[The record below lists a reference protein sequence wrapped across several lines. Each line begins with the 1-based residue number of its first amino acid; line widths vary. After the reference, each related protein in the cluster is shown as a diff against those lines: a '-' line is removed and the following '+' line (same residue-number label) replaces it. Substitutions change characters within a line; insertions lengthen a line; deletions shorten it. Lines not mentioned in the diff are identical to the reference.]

1 MNPDT
6 KPLFSFVIPCLNESL
21 CLRGVLDDCHAG
33 GQLLE
38 IPYEVIVADNGS
50 SDGSQSI
57 ALANEAKLINVPTKG
72 YGAALKAG
80 IDAAQGEFVIM
91 GDADRT
97 YNFKDAPLFL
107 EQLYLGADLVMGNRF
122 KGSIQPGAMPF
133 LHRWLGNPVLSGIGG
148 LFFGI
153 PVGDFHCGLRAFKS
167 SSIKLLELRSN
178 GMEFASEMVIKASL
192 RDLRLVEVPT
202 SLSLD
207 HPDRTPHLRTWRDG
221 WRHLKF
227 MLSFSPK
234 YSFLFFAFFLFLISV
249 ISLLSFAFNVNPVSG
264 PNTLIVSIFTLFSG
278 LFVFSDY
285 LTTRTMFSET
295 YGRPSV
301 FASWLRKYIFRGSK
315 GVDTIYQVS
324 AVSFLIG
331 LIIFAS
337 SLSSFVDS
345 TPSTR
350 LENIIT
356 YLGCLFW
363 SVSLTCYL
371 TAAKISTIRSVR
383 G

>member
-1 MNPDT
+1 MNT
-6 KPLFSFVIPCLNESL
+6 ASKPLFSFVIPCLNEAL
-21 CLRGVLDDCHAG
+21 CLQGVLDDCHVG
-33 GQLLE
+33 GELLE

-57 ALANEAKLINVPTKG
+57 AIDHGAKLINVPTKG

-80 IDAAQGEFVIM
+80 INAAEGEFVIM

-97 YNFKDAPLFL
+97 YNFKDAHLFL

-122 KGSIQPGAMPF
+122 KGVIQPGAMPF
-133 LHRWLGNPVLSGIGG
+133 LHRWLGNPVLSGIGS

-153 PVGDFHCGLRAFKS
+153 PVGDFHCGLRAFKT
-167 SSIKLLELRSN
+167 SSIKLLALKSD

-192 RDLRLVEVPT
+192 RDLRIVEVPT

-234 YSFLFFAFFLFLISV
+234 YSFLLFAFLLFLISA
-249 ISLLSFAFNVNPVSG
+249 ISLISFAFNLNPASG
-264 PNTLIVSIFTLFSG
+264 PNTLIISIFTLFSG

-295 YGRPSV
+295 YGKPSV
-301 FASWLRKYIFRGSK
+301 FASWLRKYVFRGSK
-315 GVDTIYQVS
+315 GVDSIYQVS

-331 LIIFAS
+331 LIIFVS
-337 SLSSFVDS
+337 SLSSFLDS

-350 LENIIT
+350 LENIAT

>member
-1 MNPDT
+1 MNAGT
-6 KPLFSFVIPCLNESL
+6 KPQFSFVIPCLNESL
-21 CLRGVLDDCHAG
+21 CLQGVLDDCHAG
-33 GQLLE
+33 GSLLE

-57 ALANEAKLINVPTKG
+57 ALANGAKLIDVPTKG

-80 IDAAQGEFVIM
+80 IEAAQGDFVIM

-122 KGSIQPGAMPF
+122 KGVIQPGAMPF
-133 LHRWLGNPVLSGIGG
+133 LHRWLGNPVLSGIGS

-167 SSIKLLELRSN
+167 SSIKLLGLKSN

-192 RDLRLVEVPT
+192 RDLKLVEVPT

-234 YSFLFFAFFLFLISV
+234 YSFLLFAFFLFLISA
-249 ISLLSFAFNVNPVSG
+249 ISLLSFVFNLNPASG
-264 PNTLIVSIFTLFSG
+264 PNTLIVSIFALFSG

-295 YGRPSV
+295 YGKPSV
-301 FASWLRKYIFRGSK
+301 FASWLRKYVFRGSK

-324 AVSFLIG
+324 AFSFLIG
-331 LIIFAS
+331 LIIFVS
-337 SLSSFVDS
+337 SLSSVLDS
-345 TPSTR
+345 MPSTR
-350 LENIIT
+350 LENIII

>member
-1 MNPDT
+1 MNTT
-6 KPLFSFVIPCLNESL
+6 KQHSFSFVIPCLNESL
-21 CLRGVLDDCHAG
+21 CLQGVLDDCHEG
-33 GQLLE
+33 GRLLQ
-38 IPYEVIVADNGS
+38 IPYEIIVADNGS
-50 SDGSQSI
+50 TDGSQSI
-57 ALANEAKLINVPTKG
+57 ALANGAKLIDVPIKG

-80 IDAAQGEFVIM
+80 LDAAQGDFIIM

-97 YNFKDAPLFL
+97 YNFKDAYLFL
-107 EQLYLGADLVMGNRF
+107 EQLYIGADLVMGNRF
-122 KGSIQPGAMPF
+122 KGIIYPGAMPF
-133 LHRWLGNPVLSGIGG
+133 LHRWLGNPVLSGIGS

-153 PVGDFHCGLRAFKS
+153 SVGDFHCGLRAFKS
-167 SSIKLLELRSN
+167 SSIRLLGLKAD

-192 RDLRLVEVPT
+192 RDLKLVEVPT

-207 HPDRTPHLRTWRDG
+207 HPERIPHLRTWRDG

-234 YSFLFFAFFLFLISV
+234 YSFLLFAFFLFLISA
-249 ISLLSFAFNVNPVSG
+249 ISLFSFIFNLNPVNG
-264 PNTLIVSIFTLFSG
+264 PNTLIISIFSLFSG

-295 YGRPSV
+295 YGKPSV
-301 FASWLRKYIFRGSK
+301 FASWLRKYVFRGSK

-324 AVSFLIG
+324 AASFLIG
-331 LIIFAS
+331 LFIFVS
-337 SLSSFVDS
+337 SLSSFLDS
-345 TPSTR
+345 MPSTR
-350 LENIIT
+350 LENVIT

-383 G
+383 S

>member
-1 MNPDT
+1 MNT
-6 KPLFSFVIPCLNESL
+6 AAKPLFSFVIPCLNESL
-21 CLRGVLDDCHAG
+21 CLQGVLDDCHSG
-33 GQLLE
+33 GELLE

-57 ALANEAKLINVPTKG
+57 ALANGARLINVSTRG

-80 IDAAQGEFVIM
+80 IDAAKGEFVIM

-122 KGSIQPGAMPF
+122 KGVIQTGAMPF
-133 LHRWLGNPVLSGIGG
+133 LHRWLGNPVLSGIGS

-167 SSIKLLELRSN
+167 RSIKLLGLKSD

-207 HPDRTPHLRTWRDG
+207 HPERTPHLRTWRDG

-234 YSFLFFAFFLFLISV
+234 YSFLLFAFFLFLISAV
-249 ISLLSFAFNVNPVSG
+249 SLFSFAFNLNPASG

-285 LTTRTMFSET
+285 LTTRTMFAET

-301 FASWLRKYIFRGSK
+301 FASWLRKYIFRGAK

-324 AVSFLIG
+324 AVGFLLG
-331 LIIFAS
+331 LIIFVFS
-337 SLSSFVDS
+337 FSSFLDS
-345 TPSTR
+345 SPSTR

-356 YLGCLFW
+356 YLGCFAW

-371 TAAKISTIRSVR
+371 TAAKITTIRSVR

>member
-1 MNPDT
+1 MNAGT
-6 KPLFSFVIPCLNESL
+6 KPQFSFVIPCLNESL
-21 CLRGVLDDCHAG
+21 CLQGVLDDCHAG
-33 GQLLE
+33 GSLLE

-57 ALANEAKLINVPTKG
+57 ALANGAKLIDVPTKG

-80 IDAAQGEFVIM
+80 IEAAQGDFVIM

-122 KGSIQPGAMPF
+122 KGVIQPGAMPF
-133 LHRWLGNPVLSGIGG
+133 LHRWLGNPVLSGIGS

-167 SSIKLLELRSN
+167 SSIKLLGLKSN

-192 RDLRLVEVPT
+192 RNLKLVEVPT

-234 YSFLFFAFFLFLISV
+234 YSFLLFAFFLFLVSA
-249 ISLLSFAFNVNPVSG
+249 ISLLSFVFNLNPASG
-264 PNTLIVSIFTLFSG
+264 PNTLIVSIFALFSG

-295 YGRPSV
+295 YGKPSV
-301 FASWLRKYIFRGSK
+301 FASWLRKYVFRGSK

-324 AVSFLIG
+324 AFSFLIG
-331 LIIFAS
+331 LIIFVS
-337 SLSSFVDS
+337 SLSSVLDS
-345 TPSTR
+345 MPSTR
-350 LENIIT
+350 LENIII

>member
-1 MNPDT
+1 MNADK

-21 CLRGVLDDCHAG
+21 CLQSVLEDCHDSG
-33 GQLLE
+33 ELLK

-57 ALANEAKLINVPTKG
+57 ALENGAKLINVSTRG

-80 IDAAQGEFVIM
+80 IDAAEGEFVIM
-91 GDADRT
+91 GDADNT

-107 EQLYLGADLVMGNRF
+107 DQLYLGADLVMGNRF
-122 KGSIQPGAMPF
+122 KGVIQPGAMPF
-133 LHRWLGNPVLSGIGG
+133 LHRWLGNPVLSGIGS

-167 SSIKLLELRSN
+167 SSINLLGLKSD

-192 RDLRLVEVPT
+192 RNLKLVEVPT

-227 MLSFSPK
+227 IFSFSPK
-234 YSFLFFAFFLFLISV
+234 YSFLFFACLLFLVSV
-249 ISLLSFAFNVNPVSG
+249 VSLLSFAFNINPASG
-264 PNTLIVSIFTLFSG
+264 PNTLIVSIFSLFSG

-295 YGRPSV
+295 YGKPSV
-301 FASWLRKYIFRGSK
+301 FASWLRKYVFRGVN

-324 AVSFLIG
+324 AISFVVG
-331 LIIFAS
+331 LVIFVLSFAS
-337 SLSSFVDS
+337 FFNLN
-345 TPSTR
+345 PSTR
-350 LENIIT
+350 IENIMT
-356 YLGCLFW
+356 YLICFAW
-363 SVSLTCYL
+363 SASLTCYL

-383 G
+383 S

>member
-1 MNPDT
+1 MNTT
-6 KPLFSFVIPCLNESL
+6 KQHSFSFVIPCLNESL
-21 CLRGVLDDCHAG
+21 CLQGVLDDCHEG
-33 GQLLE
+33 GRLLQ
-38 IPYEVIVADNGS
+38 IPYEIIVADNGS
-50 SDGSQSI
+50 TDGSQSI
-57 ALANEAKLINVPTKG
+57 ALANGAKLIDVPIKG

-80 IDAAQGEFVIM
+80 LDAAQGDFIIM

-97 YNFKDAPLFL
+97 YNFKDAYLFL
-107 EQLYLGADLVMGNRF
+107 EQLYIGADLVMGNRF
-122 KGSIQPGAMPF
+122 KGIIYPGAMPF
-133 LHRWLGNPVLSGIGG
+133 LHRWLGNPVLSGIGS

-153 PVGDFHCGLRAFKS
+153 SVGDFHCGLRAFKS
-167 SSIKLLELRSN
+167 SSIRLLGLKAD

-192 RDLRLVEVPT
+192 RDLKLVEVPT

-207 HPDRTPHLRTWRDG
+207 HPERIPHLRTWRDG

-234 YSFLFFAFFLFLISV
+234 YSFLLFAFFLFLISA
-249 ISLLSFAFNVNPVSG
+249 ISLFSFIFNLNPVSG
-264 PNTLIVSIFTLFSG
+264 PNTLIISIFSLFSG

-295 YGRPSV
+295 YGKPSV
-301 FASWLRKYIFRGSK
+301 FASWLRKYVFRGSK

-324 AVSFLIG
+324 AASFLIG
-331 LIIFAS
+331 LIIFVS
-337 SLSSFVDS
+337 SLSSFLDS
-345 TPSTR
+345 MPSTR
-350 LENIIT
+350 LENVIT

-383 G
+383 S

>member
-1 MNPDT
+1 MNT
-6 KPLFSFVIPCLNESL
+6 ASKPLFSFVIPCLNEAL
-21 CLRGVLDDCHAG
+21 CLQGVLDDCHVG
-33 GQLLE
+33 GELLE

-57 ALANEAKLINVPTKG
+57 AIDHGAKLINVPTKG

-80 IDAAQGEFVIM
+80 INAAEGEFVIM

-97 YNFKDAPLFL
+97 YNFKDAHLFL

-122 KGSIQPGAMPF
+122 KGVIQPGAMPF
-133 LHRWLGNPVLSGIGG
+133 LHRWLGNPVLSGIGS

-153 PVGDFHCGLRAFKS
+153 PVGDFHCGLRAFKT
-167 SSIKLLELRSN
+167 SSIKLLALKSD

-192 RDLRLVEVPT
+192 RDLRIVEVPT

-234 YSFLFFAFFLFLISV
+234 YSFLLFAFLLFLISA
-249 ISLLSFAFNVNPVSG
+249 ISLISFAFNLNPASG
-264 PNTLIVSIFTLFSG
+264 PNTLIISIFTLFSG

-295 YGRPSV
+295 YGKPSF
-301 FASWLRKYIFRGSK
+301 FASWLRKYVFRGSK
-315 GVDTIYQVS
+315 GVDSIYQVS

-331 LIIFAS
+331 LFIFVS
-337 SLSSFVDS
+337 SLSSFLDS

-350 LENIIT
+350 LENIAT